1 MPSMPNNMKIK
12 GYYLLSIFLLVV
24 LGFQSCKKAAL
35 YDRNLE
41 ITDGNWSTTQK
52 PQFLVSIE
60 DTLQNTDVYINLRNS
75 SCYPYS
81 NIFLFI
87 NTTFPNGKQARD
99 TLECILANENGQWLG
114 DGLGDIWDNRILF
127 KKNVR
132 FPQKGV
138 YTFEFEQAMRLN
150 PLPCISDIGLR
161 LESR

>member
-1 MPSMPNNMKIK
+1 MPNNMKIN
-12 GYYLLSIFLLVV
+12 GIYLSLFFLLGI
-24 LGFQSCKKAAL
+24 LGLQSCKKAAL
-35 YDRNLE
+35 YDKNLE
-41 ITDGNWSTTQK
+41 INDGNWSIAQK

-99 TLECILANENGQWLG
+99 TLECILANDKGQWLG

-138 YTFEFEQAMRLN
+138 YTFEFEQAMRLD

>member
-1 MPSMPNNMKIK
+1 MQSNKSIRGLFIMLSLGGSM
-12 GYYLLSIFLLVV
+12 LFL
-24 LGFQSCKKAAL
+24 FSCKKPAL
-35 YDRNLE
+35 FDKHLE
-41 ITDGNWSTTQK
+41 LEGENWSTKQK
-52 PQFLVSIE
+52 PQFLVTIE
-60 DTLQNTDVYINLRNS
+60 DTLQNTDVYINLRNL

-99 TLECILANENGQWLG
+99 TLECLLADEKGNWLG

-150 PLPCISDIGLR
+150 PLPCISDVGLR
-161 LESR
+161 IETR

>member
-1 MPSMPNNMKIK
+1 MPNNMKIK
-12 GYYLLSIFLLVV
+12 GIYLSLFLL
-24 LGFQSCKKAAL
+24 LGILGLQSCKKAAL
-35 YDRNLE
+35 YDKNLE
-41 ITDGNWSTTQK
+41 INDGNWSIVQK

-99 TLECILANENGQWLG
+99 TLECILANDKGQWLG

-138 YTFEFEQAMRLN
+138 YTFEFEQAMRLD